1 MLLRLRNRIASAAFT
16 LAFATGLSALSA
28 QAQVAPPAPGKD
40 SIVDRIR
47 AAGAIKA
54 AAIGEFPWLPENTSG
69 VGEPYSGPAWILVN
83 EIAKGLGVKVE
94 VVPVSHETK
103 VPILA
108 TGQAD
113 ISIAPLTDTPTREKV
128 VDFINYSQSSL
139 CLFGRADNPKLKNV
153 KSVDDLD
160 RPEITVAYFTGS
172 APEPWIPVRFKKSA
186 KRAVAGS
193 GANAPVEEIMSGR
206 ADVAPIDNVA
216 WPKLEHA
223 VPGLKAWPEGDSCL
237 QSNEMAGAVGM
248 AIEKNHPVFLA
259 YLLSVRDSLKPKL
272 QAEEIK
278 LMKAQ

>member
-1 MLLRLRNRIASAAFT
+1 MVDRLRVRLASAALAVALVAGLGIGPT
-16 LAFATGLSALSA
+16 L
-28 QAQVAPPAPGKD
+28 AQVAPPAPGKD

-47 AAGAIKA
+47 AAGVIKA

-69 VGEPYSGPAWILVN
+69 VGEPYSGPAWLLVN

-113 ISIAPLTDTPTREKV
+113 ISIAPLSDTPTREKV
-128 VDFINYSQSSL
+128 VDFVNYSQSGL
-139 CLFGRADNPKLKNV
+139 CLFGRADNPKLKAV
-153 KSVDDLD
+153 KTVDDLD
-160 RPEITVAYFTGS
+160 RPDITVAYFTGS

-216 WPKLEHA
+216 WPKLEKA

-259 YLLSVRDSLKPKL
+259 YLQAVRDAMKPKL
-272 QAEEIK
+272 QAEEIR